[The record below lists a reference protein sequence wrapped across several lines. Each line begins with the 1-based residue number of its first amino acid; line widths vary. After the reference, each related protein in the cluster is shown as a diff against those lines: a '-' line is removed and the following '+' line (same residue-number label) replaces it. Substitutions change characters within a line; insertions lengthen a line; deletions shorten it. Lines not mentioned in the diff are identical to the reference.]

1 MERRDLGKLSLSQ
14 HLSVNLPPIAT
25 VKIRAWGRGMMFW
38 LCSVAGMGK
47 FFFTY
52 LAKFLSRQT

>member
-38 LCSVAGMGK
+38 LCSGMGK
-47 FFFTY
+47 FFLRT
-52 LAKFLSRQT
+52 